1 MKRKIKSNK
10 ITIFII
16 LLFCFIFACS
26 PINYSQSCLKGVSVW
41 ALKIFPVMFPFFVF
55 CRIIVALSENKTNV
69 MDKFFNKLYNT
80 PNGTSQTYFLSV
92 LSGYPMGAKLICD
105 KFENG
110 QINQN
115 DAKKMMSICS
125 VSGPMFMLGTVGVSI
140 FCSYKSGI
148 IILVSNILASLVNGF
163 IYKGKHTDLNKLST
177 KSTQNGNIISDAVYS
192 SLISILMVGAYIV
205 LSFLIIEI
213 LLNFTWFWSGVE
225 HLFSLVGITKY
236 FDIFKAIIC
245 GILEITCGIINL
257 NSLPIS
263 LATKTIIA
271 SSLIGF
277 GGFCIFLQN
286 THFLEKLK
294 ISKKTIL
301 IQKATQSILCLITST
316 PLSILIL

>member
-16 LLFCFIFACS
+16 LLLCFIFACS
-26 PINYSQSCLKGVSVW
+26 PLNYSQSCLRGVSVW
-41 ALKIFPVMFPFFVF
+41 TTKIFPVLFPFFVF
-55 CRIIVALSENKTNV
+55 CRIIVALSENKPNA
-69 MDKFFNKLYNT
+69 MDKFFNKLYHT
-80 PNGTSQTYFLSV
+80 PNGTSQTYFLSI

-105 KFENG
+105 MFESG

-148 IILVSNILASLVNGF
+148 IILISNIIASLVNGL
-163 IYKGKHTDLNKLST
+163 IYRGKPTELASIST
-177 KSTQNGNIISDAVYS
+177 KLKNKENIISDAVYS
-192 SLISILMVGAYIV
+192 SLVSILMVGAYIV

-213 LLNFTWFWSGVE
+213 ILNFTLFWNGVVC
-225 HLFSLVGITKY
+225 LFSLFSISKY
-236 FDIFKAIIC
+236 FDIFKVIIC

-257 NSLPIS
+257 NTLPLS
-263 LATKTIIA
+263 LAIKTIIA
-271 SSLIGF
+271 STLIGF

-294 ISKKTIL
+294 INKRTIL
-301 IQKATQSILCLITST
+301 MQKTTQAILCLIISI
-316 PLSILIL
+316 PLSLFIL